1 MTKDLMYEEIDEME
15 AMDFETNMERKEHHR
30 KSRKSKRIEKR
41 KTERQKK
48 SINYALGANRTK
60 YCKQAV
66 HRKNRK
72 NKDELIYNNRKGDY
86 AFKTMLYNIT

>member
-1 MTKDLMYEEIDEME
+1 MTKEMMYDEIDEME
-15 AMDFETNMERKEHHR
+15 AMEFNNEERKEHHR

-41 KTERQKK
+41 KNERQKK
-48 SINYALGANRTK
+48 SINYTLGANRTK

-72 NKDELIYNNRKGDY
+72 NKDELIYNNRKSDQSL
-86 AFKTMLYNIT
+86 KTILYNIT